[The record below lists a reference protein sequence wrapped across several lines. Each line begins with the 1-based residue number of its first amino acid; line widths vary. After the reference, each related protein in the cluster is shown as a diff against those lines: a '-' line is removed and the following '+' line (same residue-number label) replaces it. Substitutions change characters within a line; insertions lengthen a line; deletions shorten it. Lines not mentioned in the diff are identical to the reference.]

1 MYDGIKG
8 ISSSALY
15 FAMKVP
21 AVALAAAAIIATTAV
36 VKDKKEVIEEL
47 KPKTEISETVKAPAI
62 PVFKVV
68 ALDGIIL
75 FDFDKF
81 NIDAV
86 AKEILD
92 KIAVQMCTTHPNK
105 LLILEGHTDKFGSNK
120 YNQVLS
126 ENRAS
131 SAKAYLIKLG
141 VPADRIISV
150 KGFGK
155 TLLLPKMTHHQ
166 NRRVILLF
174 VDK

>member
-21 AVALAAAAIIATTAV
+21 AVALATAAIIAATAV
-36 VKDKKEVIEEL
+36 VKDKKEVVEEP
-47 KPKTEISETVKAPAI
+47 KPKVEIV
-62 PVFKVV
+62 KVV
-68 ALDGIIL
+68 KTPAMPVLKVAVLDGIVL
-75 FDFDKF
+75 FDFDKY
-81 NIDAV
+81 NIDATAQRILEEIA
-86 AKEILD
+86 AK
-92 KIAVQMCTTHPNK
+92 MSTHNK
-105 LLILEGHTDKFGSNK
+105 NLLLEGHTDKFGSNK
-120 YNQVLS
+120 YNQALS
-126 ENRAS
+126 ENRA
-131 SAKAYLIKLG
+131 KAVKNYLIKLG
-141 VPADRIISV
+141 VPADRIISA